1 MRKLLEKR
9 VMRQSYITNQNK
21 GVLAS
26 RLDGVTPNV
35 MVDITT
41 TTRDYPVNEILGN
54 CLQDSR

>member
-9 VMRQSYITNQNK
+9 VMRQGYITNQNMRW
-21 GVLAS
+21 LAS
-26 RLDGVTPNV
+26 QRDGVTPNV

-54 CLQDSR
+54 CLQVGR